1 MRRAREPDPRIAQ
14 LKEVGESEAPPGTPR
29 GEIEAALEA
38 VAVRSLRFHSRIA
51 RVRRPWA
58 RQNNKGV
65 GPDAP

>member
-1 MRRAREPDPRIAQ
+1 MRRAREPDPRIARV
-14 LKEVGESEAPPGTPR
+14 KEAGNSGAPPGTPQ
-29 GEIEAALEA
+29 GEIDAALET

-51 RVRRPWA
+51 RVRRPRA